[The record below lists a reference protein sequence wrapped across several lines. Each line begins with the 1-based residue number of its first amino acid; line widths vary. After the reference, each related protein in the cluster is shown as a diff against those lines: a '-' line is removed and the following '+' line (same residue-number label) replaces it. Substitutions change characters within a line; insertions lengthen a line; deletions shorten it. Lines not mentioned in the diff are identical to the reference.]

1 MDQGLPKPG
10 APVKRPHT
18 GVGVV
23 VWRGPEVLLI
33 RRGKDPFKGQWSIPG
48 GTLEFGETLHQAALR
63 ELKEET
69 AIEAEIA
76 GLIDVYES
84 LHATAH
90 YVMIDY
96 VARWTAGEPV
106 AGDDAADARFFTFDD
121 AVRALQWDT
130 ARRALEHSL
139 EVLARP
145 NPAVIRP

>member
-1 MDQGLPKPG
+1 MD
-10 APVKRPHT
+10 
-18 GVGVV
+18 
-23 VWRGPEVLLI
+23 
-33 RRGKDPFKGQWSIPG
+33 QWSIPG

-69 AIEAEIA
+69 SVDAEIA

-84 LHATAH
+84 LHAHAH

-106 AGDDAADARFFTFDD
+106 AGDDAKDARFFTFED
-121 AVRALQWDT
+121 AVKALQWDT
-130 ARRALEHSL
+130 ARRALAHSL

>member
-23 VWRGPEVLLI
+23 VWRGAEVLLI
-33 RRGKDPFKGQWSIPG
+33 RRGKQPFIGQWSIPG

-84 LHATAH
+84 LHAEAH

-106 AGDDAADARFFTFDD
+106 AGDDATDARFFTFEE
-121 AVRALQWDT
+121 AVRTLQWDT

-145 NPAVIRP
+145 NHAVIRP